1 MFLGK
6 PGASPPQLEVMLQ
19 AALVGHGHTV
29 KTGPDHGCENVT
41 CNIPSAQDNCSEEQS
56 RKGQGARGGVY
67 CLGSGDQE
75 SRFKEGKS
83 KSSPDQRVV
92 EGTGFLG
99 EERRKITDYLIMNE

>member
-1 MFLGK
+1 MTKSSLLMKFSFK
-6 PGASPPQLEVMLQ
+6 CES
-19 AALVGHGHTV
+19 
-29 KTGPDHGCENVT
+29 DHGCENVT

-56 RKGQGARGGVY
+56 RKGQEARGGVY